1 MKKESWLLVDPLN
14 LNWGKCSLNFLFED
28 VLEGAKLVKIIPRNV
43 QLSNITFEY
52 WIPQKVYGNFVLFLY
67 LDRMGDAGNFWKFK
81 DTKNRTLKNFLFK
94 NPRKNVKAFGEITIY
109 VSQFIDKKNYENISS
124 SFTRL
129 EKIFMTIFWR

>member
-1 MKKESWLLVDPLN
+1 
-14 LNWGKCSLNFLFED
+14 
-28 VLEGAKLVKIIPRNV
+28 
-43 QLSNITFEY
+43 
-52 WIPQKVYGNFVLFLY
+52 
-67 LDRMGDAGNFWKFK
+67 MGDAGNFWKFK

-129 EKIFMTIFWR
+129 EKIFMTIF